1 MLHQLTLTGSPR
13 ARGRA
18 RGEAFRALIHEQIE
32 RNIYLSRLAEPDLDP
47 VAFVEQFI
55 HETGHLAAAEK
66 WTPQLVEEA
75 RGLSE
80 GAGVSFNGIF
90 ALSCPDEMI
99 RYAEWLGGKQT
110 LACSTL
116 GCFREGDTPALMGQN
131 LDTAEIAQGLV
142 TLLRVRS
149 ESAPEALI
157 IAQPGSLGS
166 IGLNQSPLGVCV
178 NTINLKSNR
187 SGLPLQFIS
196 RALLEKSFLS
206 DAVRFL
212 HEIVPGAAQNFMLG
226 DSEQVLDFELSGNK
240 FVQFI
245 PHAGARRVWHTNHHL
260 ANDDIIP
267 DYFPIAPDSL
277 ERYRYFEFRLGD
289 PAKPIRLENVQGIL
303 RSHLAP
309 ICYHGWGKPETTRT
323 WVSVIYELAAS
334 PALHLA
340 VGNPCERDYQRFDFA
355 S

>member
-1 MLHQLTLTGSPR
+1 
-13 ARGRA
+13 
-18 RGEAFRALIHEQIE
+18 
-32 RNIYLSRLAEPDLDP
+32 
-47 VAFVEQFI
+47 
-55 HETGHLAAAEK
+55 
-66 WTPQLVEEA
+66 
-75 RGLSE
+75 
-80 GAGVSFNGIF
+80 
-90 ALSCPDEMI
+90 
-99 RYAEWLGGKQT
+99 
-110 LACSTL
+110 
-116 GCFREGDTPALMGQN
+116 MGQN

-157 IAQPGSLGS
+157 VAQPGSLGS
-166 IGLNQSPLGVCV
+166 IGLNRSPLGVCV

-187 SGLPLQFIS
+187 NGLPLQFIS
-196 RALLEKSFLS
+196 RALLEKDSLS
-206 DAVRFL
+206 EAVRFL
-212 HEIVPGAAQNFMLG
+212 HEIVPGAAQNFMVG

-240 FVQFI
+240 VVPFT

-323 WVSVIYELAAS
+323 WVSVIYELADS
-334 PALHLA
+334 PALYLA
-340 VGNPCERDYQRFDFA
+340 LGNPCEHDYQRFDFA